1 MVRFRQL
8 LNPLILN
15 EGWIGFQGDS
25 EFKGEDGELHMGYWS
40 FLGILDDAPTDNDW
54 ELDDEI
60 EEGLFLAVCKGWK
73 FKVVNDHRQVCAV
86 EFHYG
91 GE

>member
-25 EFKGEDGELHMGYWS
+25 EFKGEDGKLHMGYWS

-54 ELDDEI
+54 DMDDEI
-60 EEGLFLAVCKGWK
+60 DDSVLYEEKWAFKVINSKGQVCVVK
-73 FKVVNDHRQVCAV
+73 FK
-86 EFHYG
+86 Y
-91 GE
+91 